1 MKRAKIRFLILFN
14 FFVILLSMTMLSRVL
29 KKFQLT
35 DSGERKLFTDKLRK
49 EIDNLES
56 WFVQMASKVI
66 KFKNLIF
73 KKS

>member
-1 MKRAKIRFLILFN
+1 
-14 FFVILLSMTMLSRVL
+14 MLSRVL

-66 KFKNLIF
+66 KFKNLIYN
-73 KKS
+73 K

>member
-66 KFKNLIF
+66 KFKNLIYN
-73 KKS
+73 K